1 MAVKRKK
8 SAQKKRKTIKK
19 KDCSPKRE
27 VISELNGFK
36 LGEKIWYSTAN
47 GSIGFGKIDCFYPKD
62 EHGPVV
68 QVYDEINYG
77 YRCGLLE
84 SASYT
89 PPKGGKGKL
98 SRIKNREIRESVKK
112 K

>member
-1 MAVKRKK
+1 MASKRSKKRGSTKKK
-8 SAQKKRKTIKK
+8 SQTKIVK
-19 KDCSPKRE
+19 P

-68 QVYDEINYG
+68 QVFDEINYG

-84 SASYT
+84 SASYD
-89 PPKGGKGKL
+89 PPKGGKARL
-98 SRIKNREIRESVKK
+98 SRVKGREARDAVKK